1 MRCEKLARRSLD
13 KHGIPKA
20 ITAADVQRLLD
31 GCDRSDLGGIR
42 DYAIL
47 TLVARLGP
55 RSVEVARLQLDDI
68 DWRTGRIRLVR
79 NNLDS
84 AALAKSASLS
94 PSTAADPQR
103 VVSFINVV
111 GCGTAPSSGMR
122 QNRRQVIESAT
133 SRHSDS

>member
-1 MRCEKLARRSLD
+1 M
-13 KHGIPKA
+13 
-20 ITAADVQRLLD
+20 QRLLD

-55 RSVEVARLQLDDI
+55 RSVDVARLQLDDI

-84 AALAKSASLS
+84 AALANSASLS
-94 PSTAADPQR
+94 RSTTADPHR
-103 VVSFINVV
+103 VVSLINVV
-111 GCGTAPSSGMR
+111 GCGTARPVGCGKTAAR
-122 QNRRQVIESAT
+122 
-133 SRHSDS
+133 